1 MISVRRLNAVN
12 RMDARIWYFS
22 CCCCNPRVGDFKND
36 FWVFWGTQVL
46 VRFRCAWLSLIWFS
60 VWISFAL
67 YEISTWFPSG
77 HLLLIFLALRL
88 ATCIRVFVFVCICV
102 CVCGSFAALHPHR
115 CWHLPPTT
123 AASRPHPNQHPH
135 PHTHRH
141 SHSHTHVMHVPVPP
155 VSCPSMCVC
164 MCICL
169 LIWLSSYQ
177 ESGLDGKRVLAGK
190 KYIQKRAERP
200 DYWLPVDLLL
210 VCLNKPI
217 NILKLLMLYTQ
228 CLRSS

>member
-102 CVCGSFAALHPHR
+102 CVCVALSQPYTHTVVDTYRRRQLLHAHIQINIPIHI
-115 CWHLPPTT
+115 HIDT
-123 AASRPHPNQHPH
+123 
-135 PHTHRH
+135 HTH
-141 SHSHTHVMHVPVPP
+141 TPMWCMCLCPLCPVHP
-155 VSCPSMCVC
+155 CVC
-164 MCICL
+164 ACVFVCWFGLVVTRSLALMAKESWQGKNTYKNEQNDPTIGY
-169 LIWLSSYQ
+169 LSIY
-177 ESGLDGKRVLAGK
+177 
-190 KYIQKRAERP
+190 
-200 DYWLPVDLLL
+200 YWYAW
-210 VCLNKPI
+210 I
-217 NILKLLMLYTQ
+217 NQLTF
-228 CLRSS
+228 